1 VDGDN
6 IPIDFGM
13 LEMMQIKNCKGEILE
28 SKFAQDTIN
37 TMLINET
44 AARLLKEK
52 TQLEKKVNWNGK
64 EIIIV
69 GVVKIST

>member
-1 VDGDN
+1 LS
-6 IPIDFGM
+6 P
-13 LEMMQIKNCKGEILE
+13 
-28 SKFAQDTIN
+28 KFAQDTIN
-37 TMLINET
+37 MMLINET

-69 GVVKIST
+69 GVVKDFNIGNPAEAIPRCRSILKQIRG